1 METNSAATHLTQLRS
16 SVGGAM
22 TLLLWLLIPAT
33 AMVLLS
39 AGSTEPLPAM
49 LVTIGS
55 AAFATLIWRRE
66 PIATSTQIV
75 LSLSATISIL
85 ALTYALHGE
94 HWHEASHS
102 VLLIALTFSAGW
114 CAWQPLAAVAGFTL
128 GHSLVIAAI
137 TPSEAAEGGGHGDG
151 LFLVGVVAQMALLFW
166 LTHRQRLVLSAAGD
180 MAAQARTDATAQ
192 AAELHEAQLRDMERE
207 ANRRS
212 KLQDIIRSF
221 DTQFLETLDAVL
233 QDIRLLKE
241 RAGALN
247 EIAHVANSEV
257 TAVASTSEQSSR
269 NVSDVATATEQLS
282 TAITSIDRQLGT
294 TQTLVADMNGSAQ
307 TTSASVDTLDQA
319 VQRIDGIV
327 SLIRGIAEQ
336 TNLLALNA
344 TIEAARA
351 GDAGKGFAIVASE
364 VKTLSHQTALATQ
377 DIAGQIAEIK
387 QATAGVVETIG
398 KLSAGM
404 TEMDERTLSI
414 AAALEEQGR
423 MTHVISRSIAEV
435 ATGTE
440 YLAETTNNI
449 RSSANQTHEVA
460 GDVLVSTTAL
470 EGKAAQLE
478 IAVHQLL
485 QRVAAA

>member
-1 METNSAATHLTQLRS
+1 
-16 SVGGAM
+16 M

-33 AMVLLS
+33 ATALLWT
-39 AGSTEPLPAM
+39 GSTEPLPPM
-49 LVTIGS
+49 LVTTGS

-75 LSLSATISIL
+75 LSLSTAISAL

-94 HWHEASHS
+94 HWHEASHV
-102 VLLIALTFSAGW
+102 VLLIVLTLAAGW
-114 CAWQPLAAVAGFTL
+114 CAWQPLAATALFTL
-128 GHSLVIAAI
+128 GHGAMLAAI
-137 TPSEAAEGGGHGDG
+137 APAAAAESGMDGDG
-151 LFLVGVVAQMALLFW
+151 LFLACTLLQAGLLFW
-166 LTHRQRLVLSAAGD
+166 LTHRQRMVLTAAGD

-192 AAELHEAQLRDMERE
+192 AAELHEAQLHDMERE

-233 QDIRLLKE
+233 QDIRLLKG

-294 TQTLVADMNGSAQ
+294 TQTLVADMNGSAR
-307 TTSASVDTLDQA
+307 TTSASVDMLDQA

-351 GDAGKGFAIVASE
+351 GEAGKGFAIVAAE

-460 GDVLVSTTAL
+460 GDVLDSTTAL

-478 IAVHQLL
+478 SAVHQLL